1 MDVDV
6 KPCVSVDD
14 KRLIHS
20 VQTAGG
26 PLVNIKP
33 LISTDSKFLLTASER
48 NIKVFGTTTGNL
60 LKEFI
65 HHEAKVIGVMPSGI
79 VDDQYVSCDENGV
92 VCFWDLHNENRNEEI
107 QKFALIRNEK
117 KLKSKVVSFHFCAKL
132 KILFAVHQR
141 DNETQKGYLL
151 KYMFPPLDT
160 IKHSVVSPDVL
171 LGPGQFSVSN
181 SGDYLAH
188 LSPEGLVI
196 YGVGVKLQDCKR
208 RRHLVDTRFLT
219 CLAFHPTQ
227 DVIATGDITGR
238 IVLWYEFASATPTKM
253 ELHWHMLP
261 VVDLAFSFTG
271 NVLYSGGG
279 ESVLVKWQL
288 TEQKRYF
295 LPRLGMRIK
304 FIATDTLNNYVVASL
319 SDNGIAVISSKE
331 FRFEGIIQGLSMNIE
346 RSRSFPAG
354 IIYDPRTR
362 AIILNGRMGH
372 VQFYDFHHSSQLYH
386 LDITMNNFYTQE
398 RFEVIQNTDVEQVAI
413 SQDGHWLATFEY
425 REDLQASSELRLKF
439 WNFAKEDQNWYL
451 NTSIE
456 MPHDKFVNGI
466 MFQPTP
472 AAGQTPLC
480 VSCGDDGKLKI
491 WKENDTSDL
500 YGKKSSWGCS
510 GTGFYRHLP
519 ATAICISPDGSLI
532 AAGFGSILTF
542 WLPENCHLKGTLSQP
557 YLTEKIKQIEFGHG
571 EGCGSMVVTRTENWV
586 CSWDLFTCTL
596 YWRVSISSTCLAADP
611 LSSHMAVFSKNC
623 HVFVFEPHSS
633 KLVTW
638 QCNIDTCPAISA
650 AFIPRL
656 QKSDSTASWNEQSAL
671 IYINEN
677 QTLKTLHVNED
688 SSIPNDKIDRSMRQL
703 VLETDALPAPTPFSA
718 LIAQTRT
725 SYDTEIQTQQSGSAA
740 FGVQLEKSTALIQQV
755 LNEARVYRIDSFAH
769 MTSEFCKQ
777 IIPEAV
783 TSKEIQEKEDFVT
796 KIKESENVHLK
807 TKKKV
812 SKRRKSKVKSIADSD
827 FSDLMKVLAI

>member
-1 MDVDV
+1 VATMDVDV

-151 KYMFPPLDT
+151 K
-160 IKHSVVSPDVL
+160 
-171 LGPGQFSVSN
+171 
-181 SGDYLAH
+181 
-188 LSPEGLVI
+188 
-196 YGVGVKLQDCKR
+196 
-208 RRHLVDTRFLT
+208 HLVDTRFLT

-319 SDNGIAVISSKE
+319 SDNGIA
-331 FRFEGIIQGLSMNIE
+331 
-346 RSRSFPAG
+346 
-354 IIYDPRTR
+354 
-362 AIILNGRMGH
+362 
-372 VQFYDFHHSSQLYH
+372 

-623 HVFVFEPHSS
+623 HVNAFESALVSHAGSTSHTGSDSKVFVFEPHSS

-677 QTLKTLHVNED
+677 Q
-688 SSIPNDKIDRSMRQL
+688 IDRSMRQL